1 MVSHSTLLRTGLS
14 IHERLFASPRCIYK
28 IAYNRRMSKQ
38 RFNSVWDAI
47 EDTPGDAA
55 NMKARAEL
63 MRAIAEYIRSSGMTQ
78 AEAAKTLGVT
88 QPRISDLMR
97 GKIDMF
103 SLDTLVNMLAAA
115 EIRLEM
121 RLKKAA

>member
-1 MVSHSTLLRTGLS
+1 
-14 IHERLFASPRCIYK
+14 
-28 IAYNRRMSKQ
+28 MSKQ
-38 RFNSVWDAI
+38 QYNSVWDAI
-47 EDTPGDAA
+47 EDTLGDAA

-63 MRAIAEYIRSSGMTQ
+63 MRAITEYIRSSNMTQ
-78 AEAAKTLGVT
+78 ADAAKTLGVT
-88 QPRISDLMR
+88 QPRISYLMR
-97 GKIDMF
+97 GKIDVF

>member
-1 MVSHSTLLRTGLS
+1 
-14 IHERLFASPRCIYK
+14 
-28 IAYNRRMSKQ
+28 MSKQ
-38 RFNSVWDAI
+38 RYKSIWDAI
-47 EDTPGDAA
+47 ENTPGDAA

-63 MRAIAEYIRSSGMTQ
+63 MRAITEHIRSSCMTQ
-78 AEAAKTLGVT
+78 TEAAKTLGIT

-115 EIRLEM
+115 EIQLEM

>member
-1 MVSHSTLLRTGLS
+1 M
-14 IHERLFASPRCIYK
+14 
-28 IAYNRRMSKQ
+28 NKQ

-63 MRAIAEYIRSSGMTQ
+63 MRAITEYIRSGGMTQ

-97 GKIDMF
+97 GKIDVF
-103 SLDTLVNMLAAA
+103 SIDTLVNMLAAT

-121 RLKKAA
+121 RLRKAA

>member
-1 MVSHSTLLRTGLS
+1 
-14 IHERLFASPRCIYK
+14 
-28 IAYNRRMSKQ
+28 MSKQ
-38 RFNSVWDAI
+38 RFKSVWDAI

-55 NMKARAEL
+55 NMKAHAEL
-63 MRAIAEYIRSSGMTQ
+63 MHAIAEHIRSSGMTQ
-78 AEAAKTLGVT
+78 AKADKALGVT

-97 GKIDMF
+97 GKIDVF
-103 SLDTLVNMLAAA
+103 SLDTLVNMLASA

>member
-1 MVSHSTLLRTGLS
+1 M
-14 IHERLFASPRCIYK
+14 C
-28 IAYNRRMSKQ
+28 KQ

-63 MRAIAEYIRSSGMTQ
+63 MRAITEYIRSSMTQ

-97 GKIDMF
+97 GKIDVF

-115 EIRLEM
+115 EIRLAM
-121 RLKKAA
+121 RLEKAV

>member
-1 MVSHSTLLRTGLS
+1 M
-14 IHERLFASPRCIYK
+14 
-28 IAYNRRMSKQ
+28 NKQ
-38 RFNSVWDAI
+38 RYKSVWDAI
-47 EDTPGDAA
+47 EDTPVDAA

-63 MRAIAEYIRSSGMTQ
+63 MRGITEYIRSSGMTQ

-97 GKIDMF
+97 GKIDVF
-103 SLDTLVNMLAAA
+103 SLDTLVNMLTAA

>member
-1 MVSHSTLLRTGLS
+1 MRHCFKMG
-14 IHERLFASPRCIYK
+14 K
-28 IAYNRRMSKQ
+28 IAL
-38 RFNSVWDAI
+38 RFMGKVANIRFKSVWDAI

-63 MRAIAEYIRSSGMTQ
+63 ICAITQYIHNSGMTQ
-78 AEAAKTLGVT
+78 AEAAKLLGDT

-97 GKIDMF
+97 GKVDVFPI
-103 SLDTLVNMLAAA
+103 DTLVNMLAAA
-115 EIRLEM
+115 EIRLEL

>member
-1 MVSHSTLLRTGLS
+1 
-14 IHERLFASPRCIYK
+14 
-28 IAYNRRMSKQ
+28 MSKQ

-63 MRAIAEYIRSSGMTQ
+63 MRAIAEYIHCSKMTQ
-78 AEAAKTLGVT
+78 TEAAKTLGVT
-88 QPRISDLMR
+88 QPRVSDLMR
-97 GKIDMF
+97 GKIDVF

-115 EIRLEM
+115 EIQLEI

>member
-1 MVSHSTLLRTGLS
+1 
-14 IHERLFASPRCIYK
+14 
-28 IAYNRRMSKQ
+28 MSKQ
-38 RFNSVWDAI
+38 RYESVWDAI
-47 EDTPGDAA
+47 ENTTGDVV

-63 MRAIAEYIRSSGMTQ
+63 MRAIAEYVCNSGMTQ

-97 GKIDMF
+97 GKIDVF
-103 SLDTLVNMLAAA
+103 SIDTLVNMLAAA
-115 EIRLEM
+115 EIKLEL

>member
-1 MVSHSTLLRTGLS
+1 M
-14 IHERLFASPRCIYK
+14 IK
-28 IAYNRRMSKQ
+28 RRFK
-38 RFNSVWDAI
+38 SVWDAI
-47 EDTPGDAA
+47 EDNPGDAA

-63 MRAIAEYIRSSGMTQ
+63 MRAITDYIRSSGMTQ
-78 AEAAKTLGVT
+78 AEAAKALGVT

-97 GKIDMF
+97 GKIDVF

>member
-1 MVSHSTLLRTGLS
+1 
-14 IHERLFASPRCIYK
+14 
-28 IAYNRRMSKQ
+28 MSKQ
-38 RFNSVWDAI
+38 KFKSVWDAI
-47 EDTPGDAA
+47 ENTPGEAA

-63 MRAIAEYIRSSGMTQ
+63 MRAITSYIRDNEMTQ
-78 AEAAKTLGVT
+78 ADAAKTLGVT

-97 GKIDMF
+97 GKIDVF

-115 EIRLEM
+115 EISLEI

>member
-1 MVSHSTLLRTGLS
+1 M
-14 IHERLFASPRCIYK
+14 IK
-28 IAYNRRMSKQ
+28 RRFK
-38 RFNSVWDAI
+38 SVWDAI
-47 EDTPGDAA
+47 EDNPGDAA

-63 MRAIAEYIRSSGMTQ
+63 MRAITDYIRSSGMTQ
-78 AEAAKTLGVT
+78 AEAAKALGVT

-97 GKIDMF
+97 GKSDVF

>member
-1 MVSHSTLLRTGLS
+1 M
-14 IHERLFASPRCIYK
+14 
-28 IAYNRRMSKQ
+28 NQQ
-38 RFNSVWDAI
+38 RFNSVWEAI

-63 MRAIAEYIRSSGMTQ
+63 MRAIAEYIHSSGMTQ

-88 QPRISDLMR
+88 QPRVSDLMR
-97 GKIDMF
+97 GKIDVF

-115 EIRLEM
+115 EIQLEI

>member
-1 MVSHSTLLRTGLS
+1 
-14 IHERLFASPRCIYK
+14 ANARCEI
-28 IAYNRRMSKQ
+28 SKQ
-38 RFNSVWDAI
+38 RFNSVWDAV

-63 MRAIAEYIRSSGMTQ
+63 MRAITEYIRSSGMTQ

-88 QPRISDLMR
+88 RPRISDLMR
-97 GKIDMF
+97 GKTGVF